1 MASNAMRYRAK
12 ALVGMIIR
20 PKGNAVTGN
29 VWVSGVYVC
38 ARGIYVMLAKFFIR
52 VVENLYVTRYPLPK
66 RISTTYFR
74 GNELSSKRYFKTRT
88 RANVGNA
95 TQTVAFGMVAE
106 FESAHSHLHC
116 SFISVRGQK
125 GARLC
130 PYCPHPH
137 HAGIAC
143 PLCGCQLVGYAQFG
157 VLGGIDKLADM
168 PMCRK
173 CGHPFHSG
181 TYCAECWPEKCTYW
195 RTNWRALA
203 YVRERGR
210 GLWGTVKVCVTHMY
224 LPVTRQIRK
233 KLSLGLVQA
242 NTQTHASTTAT
253 MVPSQGS
260 RLLTQTEMPRSW
272 SSGQFAGWI
281 YKTPMRNQTRMSQ
294 ATRNAM
300 VLSHHSCARLDA
312 RVRLSSK
319 CPSPQGCSERSSK

>member
-1 MASNAMRYRAK
+1 
-12 ALVGMIIR
+12 LDGVIGML
-20 PKGNAVTGN
+20 PYQK
-29 VWVSGVYVC
+29 VW
-38 ARGIYVMLAKFFIR
+38 L
-52 VVENLYVTRYPLPK
+52 
-66 RISTTYFR
+66 
-74 GNELSSKRYFKTRT
+74 LS
-88 RANVGNA
+88 
-95 TQTVAFGMVAE
+95 

-157 VLGGIDKLADM
+157 TLGGVAKLADM

-173 CGHPFHSG
+173 CGHSFHSG

-195 RTNWRALA
+195 RTDWRALA
-203 YVRERGR
+203 CVRERGR

-224 LPVTRQIRK
+224 LLATRQIRK

-272 SSGQFAGWI
+272 NSGQFAGWT